1 MLEVDEQPWRARS
14 GPWRTPQLE
23 KAIEIKRRAQRCIQN
38 GDLDG
43 ALNEYEKLVAADDA
57 DPYNFVLLA
66 DLLFKKGDGSGATNR
81 YLSAASAYEK
91 AGLYKNGIAVCKKM
105 MRLSLAP
112 VLVLERL
119 AGLHALDGLGTEASL
134 YYQQFAEHLVRDEKF
149 KEAVEALRKGF
160 EACRENVKV
169 LERMSEVYL
178 LIEDM
183 PSAARSLV
191 EAAQYYDV
199 AGDTER
205 AGRCRARAEQMQPG
219 AGSAVVE
226 PGSAAPAAPVRPA
239 TEALEPQRPRTW
251 SETLGG
257 DTSLVVSGEVESS
270 GPPRL
275 PSSIANAVAN
285 ESESPT
291 EDENENETANPFE
304 RPLSIPVEALEIETS
319 GPPRLA
325 DIQPIE
331 RLETVDR
338 LRGHAPSIDA
348 SPGLRFESTPAPE
361 EEVEVESSATPEPVT
376 AEAPTGGSVLEHVER
391 LLAEAQEQ
399 FNLGDRSAA
408 AIKLVEAAQAY
419 EGLGQHDHAASIY
432 RSLCRTPQATPEII
446 ALWLANCE
454 HRNDPREAAEVAC
467 ELGDRA
473 FQEGGYEQAREWFE
487 RARAFDPDNAL
498 AERRLA
504 RLDEVANRAVATEPE
519 LPVAVAPVAPPP
531 VLHEPAAEVA
541 GESLN
546 GEQGR
551 VEVAVGRSE
560 AVTFDLGALLS
571 EFQRG
576 IEAQLSGDAQSHYD
590 LGMAY
595 REMGL
600 LEQGVEAFRLAGRD
614 PAFVHRSAEMIGRCL
629 LDQGR
634 FEEAAA
640 EFAGVLQAEDL
651 SPELGI
657 NMRYQ
662 LGLALEAAGHTREAL
677 AEFERVFSTQANFS
691 DVALKIRVLRKTLEP
706 A

>member
-1 MLEVDEQPWRARS
+1 
-14 GPWRTPQLE
+14 LE

-43 ALNEYEKLVAADDA
+43 ALSEYEKLVAADDA

-66 DLLFKKGDGSGATNR
+66 DLLFKKGDSHGAQNR

-91 AGLYKNGIAVCKKM
+91 TGLYKNGIAVCKKM

-112 VLVLERL
+112 ALVLERL
-119 AGLHALDGLGTEASL
+119 ASLHALDGLGTEASL
-134 YYQQFAEHLVRDEKF
+134 YYQQYAEHLVRDEKF
-149 KEAVEALRKGF
+149 KEAVEVLRKGF
-160 EACRENVKV
+160 DACRENVKV
-169 LERMSEVYL
+169 LERMSEVHL
-178 LIEDM
+178 LTEDM
-183 PSAARSLV
+183 VAAASTLV
-191 EAAQYYDV
+191 EAAQYYDQ

-205 AGRCRARAEQMQPG
+205 AGRCRARAEQIKPG
-219 AGSAVVE
+219 STAGS
-226 PGSAAPAAPVRPA
+226 PGPPSVSAAVAPAQESPA
-239 TEALEPQRPRTW
+239 TIDALEREQPRTW
-251 SETLGG
+251 SETLGAG
-257 DTSLVVSGEVESS
+257 SLLGSDDLETSG

-275 PSSIANAVAN
+275 PSAIAN
-285 ESESPT
+285 T
-291 EDENENETANPFE
+291 NETEHVATPPHSRE
-304 RPLSIPVEALEIETS
+304 PVGDLEFETS
-319 GPPRLA
+319 GPPRLG

-338 LRGHAPSIDA
+338 LRPHVPSIDKTP
-348 SPGLRFESTPAPE
+348 PGLRFDAPLEEIE
-361 EEVEVESSATPEPVT
+361 EEEDEDVESA
-376 AEAPTGGSVLEHVER
+376 AEAAPAADESVGGSVLEHVEH
-391 LLAEAQEQ
+391 LLAEAQQQ
-399 FNLGDRSAA
+399 FNLGDRAA
-408 AIKLVEAAQAY
+408 AAVKLVEAAQSY
-419 EGLGQHDHAASIY
+419 ETLGQLDHAASIY
-432 RSLCRTPQATPEII
+432 RSLCRTPQATAETI

-454 HRNDPREAAEVAC
+454 QRNDPREGAEVSC

-473 FQEGGYEQAREWFE
+473 FQEGGYDQAREWFE
-487 RARAFDPDNAL
+487 KALELDPSNSV

-504 RLDEVANRAVATEPE
+504 RLDEIAKQGSA
-519 LPVAVAPVAPPP
+519 APPP
-531 VLHEPAAEVA
+531 AAPLPAAPPALA
-541 GESLN
+541 GLDESESLN

-600 LEQGVEAFRLAGRD
+600 LEQAVEAFRLASRD
-614 PAFVHRSAEMIGRCL
+614 PSFQHRSAEMIGRCL

-634 FEEAAA
+634 FEEAAG
-640 EFAGVLQAEDL
+640 EFAEVLQSDDL
-651 SPELGI
+651 SPELAL